1 MLPERLLETV
11 ASSTM
16 PTLRGK
22 PHTEV
27 ARMGARFEG
36 RVVVVTGGA
45 RGIGDAIVR
54 RMVAEGARAVVPDLA
69 DPADPV
75 PGARYLRC
83 DITDGTAVEEAHATI
98 EATEGR
104 LDVLV
109 NNAGIQRVALT
120 DEFDPEAWS
129 LVVDV
134 HLKGAFNWSRLAL
147 RTMKRQHAGVIVSVA
162 SVAGIIALP
171 GRGPYSAAKAA
182 LMALT
187 RTMAVEVADAGIR
200 VNAVA
205 PGMALTALVQQGI
218 DDGSIDLEAMRT
230 EIPMRRLATLGEIT
244 NAVCFLASDEA
255 SYITGQTLVVDGGWS
270 ILGMHRRPEW
280 LAGEPSP
287 SGTP

>member
-1 MLPERLLETV
+1 V
-11 ASSTM
+11 
-16 PTLRGK
+16 G
-22 PHTEV
+22 
-27 ARMGARFEG
+27 GRFEG

-54 RMVAEGARAVVPDLA
+54 QMVADGARAVVPDLA
-69 DPADPV
+69 DPMDPV

-83 DITDGTAVEEAHATI
+83 DITDRAAVERAHTTI

-120 DEFDPEAWS
+120 DQFDPDTWS

-134 HLKGAFNWSRLAL
+134 HLKGAFNWSSLAL
-147 RTMKRQHAGVIVSVA
+147 RTMKRQRSGAIVTVA
-162 SVAGIIALP
+162 SVAGLIALP

-187 RTMAVEVADAGIR
+187 RTMAVEVAEAGIR

-205 PGMALTALVQQGI
+205 PGMALTAIVQQGI
-218 DDGSIDLEAMRT
+218 DDGSIDLEAMKT
-230 EIPMRRLATLGEIT
+230 EIPMRRLATLEEIT
-244 NAVCFLASDEA
+244 SAVCFLASPEA

-270 ILGMHRRPEW
+270 ILGMHRRPDW
-280 LAGEPSP
+280 LATDAPEPG
-287 SGTP
+287 SG

>member
-1 MLPERLLETV
+1 MSERF
-11 ASSTM
+11 
-16 PTLRGK
+16 
-22 PHTEV
+22 H
-27 ARMGARFEG
+27 G

-45 RGIGDAIVR
+45 RGIGDALVR

-69 DPADPV
+69 EPLEPV

-83 DITDGTAVEEAHATI
+83 DITDRTAVDEAHATI
-98 EATEGR
+98 EAVEGR

-120 DEFDPEAWS
+120 EEFDPAAWAR
-129 LVVDV
+129 VVEV
-134 HLKGAFNWSRLAL
+134 HLHGAFHWSSVAL
-147 RTMKRQHAGVIVSVA
+147 RSMKRQRSGSIVTIA
-162 SVAGIIALP
+162 SVAGLIGLP

-182 LMALT
+182 LMGLT

-205 PGMALTALVQQGI
+205 PGMALTGLVQQGI

-230 EIPMRRLATLGEIT
+230 EIPMRRLATLDEIT

-255 SYITGQTLVVDGGWS
+255 SYVTGQTLVVDGGWS

-280 LAGEPSP
+280 LENG
-287 SGTP
+287 

>member
-1 MLPERLLETV
+1 M
-11 ASSTM
+11 
-16 PTLRGK
+16 LRGNAAGNGCIIDDAGRDGK
-22 PHTEV
+22 PRREV
-27 ARMGARFEG
+27 ATMSGRFDG

-54 RMVAEGARAVVPDLA
+54 RVVADGAAAVVPDLA
-69 DPADPV
+69 DPTDPV
-75 PGARYLRC
+75 PGARYIRC
-83 DITDGTAVEEAHATI
+83 DITDRGAVEAAHATI

-120 DEFDPEAWS
+120 EEFDPAAWAT
-129 LVVDV
+129 VIDV
-134 HLKGAFNWSRLAL
+134 HLLGAFHWSSLAL
-147 RTMKRQHAGVIVSVA
+147 RTMKRQRSGAIVSVA
-162 SVAGIIALP
+162 SVAGLIGLP

-182 LMALT
+182 LIGLT
-187 RTMAVEVADAGIR
+187 RTMAVEAADAGVR

-205 PGMALTALVQQGI
+205 PGMARTAIVQQGI

-230 EIPMRRLATLGEIT
+230 EIPMGRLATLDEIT

-270 ILGMHRRPEW
+270 ILGMHRRPAW
-280 LAGEPSP
+280 LTNDQPIAPR
-287 SGTP
+287 

>member
-1 MLPERLLETV
+1 V
-11 ASSTM
+11 V
-16 PTLRGK
+16 G
-22 PHTEV
+22 
-27 ARMGARFEG
+27 RFQG
-36 RVVVVTGGA
+36 QVVVVTGGA

-54 RMVAEGARAVVPDLA
+54 RMVADGARAVVPDLA
-69 DPADPV
+69 DPLDPV

-83 DITDGTAVEEAHATI
+83 DIVDTAAVEAAHATI
-98 EATEGR
+98 ESIEGR

-120 DEFDPEAWS
+120 DEFDPEVWGQ
-129 LVVDV
+129 VVDV

-147 RTMKRQHAGVIVSVA
+147 RTMRRQRTGAIVTVA

-187 RTMAVEVADAGIR
+187 RTMAVEVAEAGIT

-230 EIPMRRLATLGEIT
+230 EIPMRRLAGLDEIT
-244 NAVCFLASDEA
+244 SAVCFLASSEA

-280 LAGEPSP
+280 LVSRSP
-287 SGTP
+287 DEASR